1 MIIENDTRDKN
12 AVCYLFVAN
21 SIFFLLLA
29 SILDIVVY
37 SLLFSKSIFDS
48 YIYIIMYICFN
59 LSISF
64 NLSSN
69 HTFYVIKQK
78 MAVNSLKKAYFA

>member
-21 SIFFLLLA
+21 SIFFFLLLA

-48 YIYIIMYICFN
+48 YIYNNVY
-59 LSISF
+59 
-64 NLSSN
+64 
-69 HTFYVIKQK
+69 TF
-78 MAVNSLKKAYFA
+78 

>member
-21 SIFFLLLA
+21 SIFLLLA

-48 YIYIIMYICFN
+48 YIYNNVY
-59 LSISF
+59 
-64 NLSSN
+64 
-69 HTFYVIKQK
+69 TF
-78 MAVNSLKKAYFA
+78 

>member
-29 SILDIVVY
+29 SILDIVG
-37 SLLFSKSIFDS
+37 SPDKSGGQPRLAWKAIHIGLADVG
-48 YIYIIMYICFN
+48 N
-59 LSISF
+59 LG
-64 NLSSN
+64 
-69 HTFYVIKQK
+69 Q
-78 MAVNSLKKAYFA
+78 A

>member
-48 YIYIIMYICFN
+48 YIYNNVYM
-59 LSISF
+59 
-64 NLSSN
+64 
-69 HTFYVIKQK
+69 Q
-78 MAVNSLKKAYFA
+78 

>member
-37 SLLFSKSIFDS
+37 SLLFSKSIFLIP
-48 YIYIIMYICFN
+48 IYIIMYIRFN
-59 LSISF
+59 FSISF

-69 HTFYVIKQK
+69 H
-78 MAVNSLKKAYFA
+78 YFLWE